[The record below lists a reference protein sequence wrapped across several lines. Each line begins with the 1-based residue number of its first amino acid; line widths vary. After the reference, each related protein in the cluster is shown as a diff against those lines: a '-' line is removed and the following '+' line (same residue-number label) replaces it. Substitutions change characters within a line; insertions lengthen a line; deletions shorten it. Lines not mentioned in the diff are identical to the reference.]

1 MLPLSRPATT
11 AEIPIIDL
19 HGLGFAGESDK
30 REVAQAVAEACK
42 EAGFFYIVNH
52 GVEPAAIADMFAAAR
67 TFFDLPLEK
76 KEEVSLKSSGNRFR
90 GYLPSFHK
98 GDDPNL
104 KENLQEA
111 YQIHTELPPDDPD
124 VLAGLPLHG
133 PNPFPSAMPDLKPR
147 MLAYQGKLAQLGQG
161 LLRLMAI
168 GLGLPETHFE
178 PYFRKPMPMLRLLH
192 YPPQKPDEEGVHLG
206 ARAHTDTNAFT
217 ILAQDANGG
226 LEIRNRD
233 NEWVAVPP
241 IAGTLVVNVGEVLK
255 VWSDGIFS
263 STLHRV
269 INRSGRRRFSIP
281 FFMYPSYDA
290 LIQPLLRN
298 PDPANVA
305 PENLHTSMPRDK
317 PFVYGEFKSRH
328 TAKIMP
334 GQETKATA

>member
-19 HGLGFAGESDK
+19 HGLDFAGESDK
-30 REVAQAVAEACK
+30 REAAQAIAEACK

-124 VLAGLPLHG
+124 VLARLPLHG

-147 MLAYQGKLAQLGQG
+147 MLAYQRKLEQLGQG

-178 PYFRKPMPMLRLLH
+178 SYFRKPMPMLRLLH
-192 YPPQKPDEEGVHLG
+192 YPPQKPDESGDHIG
-206 ARAHTDTNAFT
+206 TRAHTDTGALT
-217 ILAQDANGG
+217 ILAQDDTGG
-226 LEIRNRD
+226 LEILLNSG
-233 NEWVAVPP
+233 EWVTAPP
-241 IAGTLVVNVGEVLK
+241 VKDAYIVNLGELMK
-255 VWSDGIFS
+255 AWTDGIFIA
-263 STLHRV
+263 TPHRV
-269 INRSGRRRFSIP
+269 INRYGQERYSVPYFVN
-281 FFMYPSYDA
+281 PSYHTSFAPHVKNTHPQPPRFKA
-290 LIQPLLRN
+290 LIPNEKGL
-298 PDPANVA
+298 P
-305 PENLHTSMPRDK
+305 
-317 PFVYGEFKSRH
+317 YGEWLVDVYSRIYH
-328 TAKIMP
+328 KPGTA
-334 GQETKATA
+334 A